1 MLACS
6 DVFVGLPCQIRSK
19 RAVQGS
25 SMGAYCAAGAVKR
38 VAKQSAGFSDGL
50 SGLAGLPSPD
60 DFLLRT

>member
-1 MLACS
+1 
-6 DVFVGLPCQIRSK
+6 
-19 RAVQGS
+19 
-25 SMGAYCAAGAVKR
+25 MGAYCAAGAVKR